1 MKTKESTQAVVIDPT
16 TEVYTDREINEIAEW
31 AQDLTL
37 KQLFF
42 LKESYES
49 FLKIEAH
56 ANGGNGYV
64 H

>member
-1 MKTKESTQAVVIDPT
+1 MKQKEQVTKPEI
-16 TEVYTDREINEIAEW
+16 YTDQEINEIAEW

-49 FLKIEAH
+49 MLKIQAYEF
-56 ANGGNGYV
+56 GGNGYV